1 MYLDARLKKTTSNSK
16 DQITVDKHPPCSVEA
31 TQAVNSGDLVD
42 QAWAKFIIVHQCSVV
57 DTESCP
63 AVTGGN
69 GPNVNRANVAQ
80 GRSGSVCWLYS
91 VSAM

>member
-1 MYLDARLKKTTSNSK
+1 MCVFKKKLKLKN
-16 DQITVDKHPPCSVEA
+16 QITADKRPPCSLET
-31 TQAVNSGDLVD
+31 TQAVNSGDLLD
-42 QAWAKFIIVHQCSVV
+42 QVRTKFIIVHQCSVV
-57 DTESCP
+57 DPESCP

-80 GRSGSVCWLYS
+80 GRSGSVCWVYS